1 MEFHEKL
8 QELRKNRGLTQEEL
22 AKDLYVSRTAI
33 SKWESGRGY
42 PSIEL
47 LKEISNYFSV
57 SIDDLLS
64 GEKLISIAQ
73 KENKSNIQNMCEMF
87 WGIIDVFSIVLIVL
101 PLYPNV
107 VDGYVYSVN
116 LLSYTQTTE
125 FNLLAYW
132 GVFVTMIIVGIT
144 KIMLV
149 SFRVERSQKIVT
161 LISMIL
167 SIMAVIFL
175 ALTRE
180 AYAIV
185 MTFALL
191 VIKGMILLK
200 YSKTEG

>member
-132 GVFVTMIIVGIT
+132 GLFVTMIIVGIT

-200 YSKTEG
+200 YTKTEG

>member
-8 QELRKNRGLTQEEL
+8 QKLRKNRGLTQEEL

-42 PSIEL
+42 PSIDL

-73 KENKSNIQNMCEMF
+73 KENKSNIQNMCDLLL
-87 WGIIDVFSIVLIVL
+87 GIIDVLSFMLIVL

-107 VDGYVYSVN
+107 VDGFVYSVN
-116 LLSYTQTTE
+116 L
-125 FNLLAYW
+125 FAYVQSTSFVR
-132 GVFVTMIIVGIT
+132 GVYWILFFAMIVVGI
-144 KIMLV
+144 I
-149 SFRVERSQKIVT
+149 KIVLT
-161 LISMIL
+161 KCGVKEKHEILIKISMGL
-167 SIMAVIFL
+167 SIVAVMFL
-175 ALTRE
+175 AVARE

-191 VIKGMILLK
+191 VLKGFILLK
-200 YSKTEG
+200 YRKTEL